1 VALRFAIALNM
12 PVRNIERELEL
23 LAEVRKLASSEQR
36 DRVLRKAL
44 TDKVNVIVAKA
55 AALTGELQ
63 AHTLLPDLCSAF
75 ERLLK
80 DPLKSDPKCWGK
92 EAIAKSL
99 KDLGHSDSAIFVK
112 GVHHVQL
119 EPVWGGEEDTAATLR
134 ATCALAM
141 LQCTDL
147 TREDKLWA
155 VMPLLTE
162 KSASVRKDAAMA
174 LESLEGREAALLL
187 RIKARMGDNDATVT
201 GQVFESLLRVEREGA
216 VPFVA
221 EFFRELDAEVRDE
234 AVLALGASRLPEG
247 VAALRD
253 LFARKMPLVDP
264 EVVFR
269 ALSISRREEAIDFLL
284 DVIRTRRPREVFAA
298 LDALKVYRDSS
309 EVRKRISDAVSVRS
323 EREIQQEFHRL
334 FSTST
339 EPGA

>member
-1 VALRFAIALNM
+1 MRRRVVALRFAVALNM

-23 LAEVRKLASSEQR
+23 LAEVRKLASPEAR
-36 DRVLRKAL
+36 DRALRKAL
-44 TDKVNVIVAKA
+44 ADKVNVVAAKA
-55 AALTGELQ
+55 AALAGELQ
-63 AHTLLPDLCSAF
+63 AQTLVPDLCSAF
-75 ERLLK
+75 DRLLK
-80 DPLKSDPKCWGK
+80 DPVKSDPKCWGK
-92 EAIAKSL
+92 EAFAKAL

-112 GVHHVQL
+112 GVHHVQM
-119 EPVWGGEEDTAATLR
+119 EPVWAGEVDTAATLR
-134 ATCALAM
+134 AACALAM

-221 EFFRELDAEVRDE
+221 EFFRELNAEVRDE
-234 AVLALGASRLPEG
+234 AVLALGASRLSEG

-253 LFARKMPLVDP
+253 LLARKMPMVDP

-284 DVIRTRRPREVFAA
+284 EVIRTRRPREVIAA

-309 EVRKRISDAVSVRS
+309 DVQKRIADAVAARS
-323 EREIQQEFHRL
+323 EREIQQEFQRL
-334 FSTST
+334 FHA
-339 EPGA
+339 G